1 MSTIT
6 FDRFDAGL
14 DLRKGASVS
23 DANRL
28 RVLDN
33 CFVTTGRT
41 IRKRPCLSLVAQ
53 LEPGTVGLRAAGG
66 KLNTFHATGS
76 ITHADT
82 RFLANKI
89 AHPTLPA
96 MELQKIHFA
105 DSFNGYLY
113 VSAQYNNN
121 DIRHHYLD
129 GAASVTAWVA
139 STALGTSAERRPS
152 VDNGFRYEV
161 TTAGVTAAAEPTW
174 PTTPGDSVTEDES
187 AYTAWSAGA
196 KKDNGKAYR
205 PSVSTGF
212 VYQCTNGGVSGPTE
226 PAWPTTVDATVTENG
241 TSEIAWDDNQV
252 LSLGALRR
260 PTTANGFV
268 YEVTT
273 AGTTGATEPAWPT
286 VPGNTVVNGT
296 VTFTCRGQGPWA
308 AGVVLAAGAIRKP
321 TAANNYW
328 YEVTIAGATGNTEPT
343 WPTTVGATV
352 AEKDA
357 TAAAWAA
364 TTALSLGAIRR
375 PMTANGYLYE
385 VTTAGTTGGSQPT
398 WPTTPGATV
407 VNGTVTFTCR
417 DKAVYTCREK
427 AEYKCV
433 ARPSYKCHGS
443 EIYDANCPHTDAVVK
458 KASKIFAVGAEVV
471 RFTATNAP
479 RDWTTASNAGF
490 LGVGVQQSGSVN
502 PTALGEYGA
511 NLVTFF
517 SDSAQV
523 WEVDPDPANMKFVQ
537 RVDVGCPYP
546 YGAAN
551 MAGDVFFASYDGVRS
566 ITTQATTGSLID
578 VDVGSPID
586 SVLKPSLTPA
596 AAVRSFYFR
605 GGGQFWTM
613 IGSTAYVYSFSR
625 TSKISA
631 WSRYNFPFAIT
642 DVTEQDGD
650 LYFRAGN
657 TVYRFDEAQ
666 YDDAG
671 MPVEV
676 VVEFPFLD
684 FQAPGS
690 LKQVLG
696 MDAVMVGTAGI
707 AHRFDARTPALIT
720 PEVELSGDS
729 RPGELTP
736 VEVCSV
742 GVAPV
747 ITHSASEAFEL
758 HALTYHFE
766 SLGVMS

>member
-1 MSTIT
+1 M
-6 FDRFDAGL
+6 
-14 DLRKGASVS
+14 RKGASVS

-41 IRKRPCLSLVAQ
+41 IRKRPCLSLIAQ
-53 LEPGTVGLRAAGG
+53 LESGTVGLRSGGG
-66 KLNTFHATGS
+66 KLNTFYATGS

-82 RFLANKI
+82 RFRANKI

-96 MELQKIHFA
+96 MEVQKIHYA

-129 GAASVTAWVA
+129 DVTTLTAWA
-139 STALGTSAERRPS
+139 G
-152 VDNGFRYEV
+152 
-161 TTAGVTAAAEPTW
+161 TTA
-174 PTTPGDSVTEDES
+174 
-187 AYTAWSAGA
+187 
-196 KKDNGKAYR
+196 
-205 PSVSTGF
+205 
-212 VYQCTNGGVSGPTE
+212 
-226 PAWPTTVDATVTENG
+226 
-241 TSEIAWDDNQV
+241 
-252 LSLGALRR
+252 LSLGAVRR
-260 PTTANGFV
+260 PTVSNGYR

-273 AGTTGATEPAWPT
+273 AGTTAGVEPTWPTTIGAT
-286 VPGNTVVNGT
+286 VVDGT
-296 VTFTCRGQGPWA
+296 VTFTCRG
-308 AGVVLAAGAIRKP
+308 
-321 TAANNYW
+321 
-328 YEVTIAGATGNTEPT
+328 
-343 WPTTVGATV
+343 
-352 AEKDA
+352 
-357 TAAAWAA
+357 
-364 TTALSLGAIRR
+364 
-375 PMTANGYLYE
+375 
-385 VTTAGTTGGSQPT
+385 
-398 WPTTPGATV
+398 
-407 VNGTVTFTCR
+407 
-417 DKAVYTCREK
+417 
-427 AEYKCV
+427 
-433 ARPSYKCHGS
+433 S
-443 EIYDANCPHTDAVVK
+443 EIYDTNCPHTAAVVK
-458 KASKIFAVGAEVV
+458 KASKIFAVKDDVV
-471 RFTATNAP
+471 RFSKTNDP

-511 NLVTFF
+511 NLVAFF

-537 RVDVGCPYP
+537 RVDVGCPFP

-586 SVLKPSLTPA
+586 SVLKPSLTPS

-625 TSKISA
+625 SSKISA
-631 WSRYNFPFAIT
+631 WSRYTFPFSIT

-650 LYFRAGN
+650 LFFRAGN
-657 TVYRFDEAQ
+657 TVYQFNESA

-671 MPVEV
+671 TQVEV

-684 FQAPGS
+684 FQAPGT
-690 LKQVLG
+690 LKQIQG

-742 GVAPV
+742 GIAPV
-747 ITHSASEAFEL
+747 ITHTASEAFEL